1 MKLVAKNNPAAQ
13 VYERLKSDIFEF
25 RLLPDD
31 RFSENELTARTG
43 VSRTPVREALFK
55 LEQEGYLTV
64 SARNGWAVKPF
75 DFEALENL
83 YDLRV
88 ILELAAVRKLVEQ
101 PDKPDFEALKD
112 TWLVTPDKRVKD
124 PVRVCVLD
132 EAFHQDLMRA
142 AGNPEMTRVHRDV
155 TERTRIVRR
164 LDFTEAP
171 RIDATYDEHAQILRG
186 IIRRRADQVGLLVR
200 SHIEASK
207 AVVRRFTLHRLHSA
221 RAVTPPR
228 PARALTPPHT
238 PRPSTPPYTSRRS
251 GTAG

>member
-1 MKLVAKNNPAAQ
+1 MKLVVKNNLAAQ
-13 VYERLKSDIFEF
+13 VYDRLKSDIFEF
-25 RLLPDD
+25 RLLPGD
-31 RFSENELTARTG
+31 RFSENELAARTG

-75 DFEALENL
+75 DFETLENL

-88 ILELAAVRKLVEQ
+88 ILELAAVRRLVEQ
-101 PDKPDFEALKD
+101 PGKPDLEALKEI
-112 TWLVTPDKRVKD
+112 WLVTPDRREKD
-124 PVRVCVLD
+124 PALVCGLD
-132 EAFHQDLMRA
+132 ESFHQDLVRA
-142 AGNPEMTRVHRDV
+142 AGNPEITRVHRDV
-155 TERTRIVRR
+155 TERIRIVRR

-186 IIRRRADQVGLLVR
+186 IIRRRADQVSLLLR

-207 AVVRRFTLHRLHSA
+207 AVVRRITLHRLHSA

-228 PARALTPPHT
+228 AAHRA
-238 PRPSTPPYTSRRS
+238 
-251 GTAG
+251 GAAG